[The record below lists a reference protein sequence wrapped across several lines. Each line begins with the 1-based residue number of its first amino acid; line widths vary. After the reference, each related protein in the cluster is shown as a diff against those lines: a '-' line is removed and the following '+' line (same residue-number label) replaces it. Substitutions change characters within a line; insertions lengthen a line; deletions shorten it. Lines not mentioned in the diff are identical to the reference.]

1 MRMHLGVWSLDV
13 VKRFADVKNVHM
25 LLCCVVG
32 VFQSALLL
40 VLSRMH
46 GNAVVLLMSW
56 KKVLMLLRCGV
67 GVLKSALQLVLSRM
81 HDIVVVLLMTL
92 FVL

>member
-46 GNAVVLLMSW
+46 DNAVVLLMSW

-67 GVLKSALQLVLSRM
+67 GVLKSALLLVLSRM
-81 HDIVVVLLMTL
+81 HGNAAVLLMTL
-92 FVL
+92 LIL

>member
-1 MRMHLGVWSLDV
+1 MRMHLRVWSFDV
-13 VKRFADVKNVHM
+13 VMSFADMKKEHM

-56 KKVLMLLRCGV
+56 KKVHMLLRCGV
-67 GVLKSALQLVLSRM
+67 GVLKSALLLVLSRM
-81 HDIVVVLLMTL
+81 HGNAAVLLMTL
-92 FVL
+92 LVL